1 MFHLNRRMILYL
13 LLLLIGAFTVNA
25 AIHGFQHANRM
36 RQRPDEP
43 IQAWM
48 NIPYIGHSYHV
59 PNAVIATAVG
69 IDDKQRDGRPLQKIA
84 AEKGVTTTVLIEQ
97 IEAAIK
103 QFRASRPVPPGAP
116 QPPVA
121 PTPVPTPAASG
132 SAT

>member
-59 PNAVIATAVG
+59 PNAVIATATG
-69 IDDKQRDGRPLQKIA
+69 LA
-84 AEKGVTTTVLIEQ
+84 ATLKKVDVTLTV
-97 IEAAIK
+97 
-103 QFRASRPVPPGAP
+103 
-116 QPPVA
+116 
-121 PTPVPTPAASG
+121 PAAVK
-132 SAT
+132 